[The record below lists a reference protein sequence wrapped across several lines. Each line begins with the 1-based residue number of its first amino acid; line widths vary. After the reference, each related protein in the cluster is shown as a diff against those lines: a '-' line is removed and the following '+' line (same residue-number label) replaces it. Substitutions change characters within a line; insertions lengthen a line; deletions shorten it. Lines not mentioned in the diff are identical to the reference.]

1 MYRAHAPRP
10 SPPFPYTTLFRSVI
24 GVNPAGD
31 GMSAFVQLWTM
42 LDELIRRF
50 EIPTQSCVL
59 THVTNQIAAIEQ
71 GAPVDLVFQSRSEEH
86 TSELQSHHDLVCRLL
101 LEKK

>member
-10 SPPFPYTTLFRSVI
+10 SPPFPYTTLFRAVT

-31 GMSAFVQLWTM
+31 GMPAFVQLWTM

-71 GAPVDLVFQSRSEEH
+71 GAPVDLVFQSIAGTEKANKAFGI
-86 TSELQSHHDLVCRLL
+86 DLALL
-101 LEKK
+101 REARE